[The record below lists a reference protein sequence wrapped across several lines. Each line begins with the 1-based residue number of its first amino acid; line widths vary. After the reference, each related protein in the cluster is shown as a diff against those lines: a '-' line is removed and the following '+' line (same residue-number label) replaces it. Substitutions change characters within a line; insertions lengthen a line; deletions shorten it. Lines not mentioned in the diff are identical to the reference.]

1 MTCHDPCLLTCHD
14 SCLLQR
20 GDQGKSGHL
29 SDLVYLDYKLVDPE
43 KVQLAKEQW
52 QDELYEE
59 QEKEVR
65 RAEDAQKLVAAQLKL
80 RQLQEANLEG
90 VDTLLRDMLH
100 NDPEQLRSLHHHPPH
115 CHKHHTQTHAPA
127 HTNTQANTHKQPN
140 IHIHMQMH
148 MRIHVYAYMCIH
160 AGISMR

>member
-1 MTCHDPCLLTCHD
+1 MTCHD

-65 RAEDAQKLVAAQLKL
+65 RAEDAQKLVAAHLKL

-90 VDTLLRDMLH
+90 VDTLLLDMLE

-127 HTNTQANTHKQPN
+127 HTNTQANAHKHTSEGAPRRPN
-140 IHIHMQMH
+140 MHIHMQMH
-148 MRIHVYAYMCIH
+148 TRIHVCAYMCIR
-160 AGISMR
+160 AGI